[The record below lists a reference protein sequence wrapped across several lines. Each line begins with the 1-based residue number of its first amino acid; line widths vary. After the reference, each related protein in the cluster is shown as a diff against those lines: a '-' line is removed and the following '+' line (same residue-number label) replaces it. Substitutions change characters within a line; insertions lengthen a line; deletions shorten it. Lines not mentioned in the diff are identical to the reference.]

1 MASKSLMETSQAIA
15 SANLASGLHAALTI
29 AARSQAFLSPLSEP
43 FEKAGEAYRMVAE
56 KVDAAVE
63 GALAAQA
70 AWGEFVIRAAFGDVR
85 SAADVS
91 VGLVGV
97 AEAASGPA
105 RRKVRANARRLTG
118 F

>member
-1 MASKSLMETSQAIA
+1 MASKGLVETSQAIA
-15 SANLASGLHAALTI
+15 SANLASGVDAALTI
-29 AARSQAFLSPLSEP
+29 AARSQALFSPLGEP
-43 FEKAGEAYRMVAE
+43 FDKAAEAYRMVAE

-63 GALAAQA
+63 GALAAQS
-70 AWGEFVIRAAFGDVR
+70 AWGEFVLRAAFGRVR

-91 VGLVGV
+91 LGLAVV